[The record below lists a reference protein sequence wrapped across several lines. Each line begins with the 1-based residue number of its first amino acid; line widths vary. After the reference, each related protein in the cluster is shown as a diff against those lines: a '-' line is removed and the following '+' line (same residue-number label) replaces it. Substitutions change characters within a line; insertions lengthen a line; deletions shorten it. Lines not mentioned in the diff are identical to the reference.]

1 MEGRHVPPVARP
13 ALALFAN
20 RHLLVLGVIV
30 ILLAGLSA
38 IGSMPRIE
46 DPRITNRNP
55 KVITLLPGATA
66 ARMEA
71 LITDPVEDA
80 LREIAEIAEL
90 DSNSRAGVS
99 VVNIQLQD
107 RVGPGEN
114 ERIFSRI
121 RDRLNDVAAEL
132 PPGARLDF
140 DDEFSATAFSLV
152 ASISWEQGGEPRLT
166 LMNRL
171 AEELADRLRNVPG
184 TELVRLY
191 GQPAEEITV
200 TLDRDR
206 LAALGMTAAEAA
218 TRVAGADPKQP
229 AGALRTGQRQLFVEV
244 AGELDSVARVA
255 SIPLLGN
262 RTGALV
268 TVGDVADVTRGW
280 QEPPA
285 EIART
290 GGARS
295 ILVAARTGPE
305 IRVDRWAEAA
315 RAAVEEYGASV
326 GQGIGVEVAFDQSRY
341 TEERLSTLGGNL
353 FAGALL
359 VMLVVFVGMGWRAAL
374 IVGAALPLS
383 AALTVFGLNVLGQQ
397 IHQMTIFG
405 MIIAIGLLID
415 NAIVMT
421 DEVKKKLDRDEE
433 RTEAVRHALSHL
445 FVPLLASTLTTILG
459 FMPVF
464 LLPGPMGD
472 FVGPIAIAVVLALT
486 ASFLVATTF
495 IPVLAGIN
503 LRRRRQEQRYHWWD
517 AGFRSRRLA
526 ARYRRLLTAAVA
538 RPWVTAGACLVLPVS
553 GFVLAGTLG
562 QQFFPPADRDH
573 FEIEVWLP
581 PDAAIVRTADL
592 AARIEAAVRREPGVE
607 RVDWR
612 VGGSYPTIYYN
623 RVMRQDGNAAYAH
636 AMVYTDTLGSA
647 KRLTRELPRTLSD
660 RFPEAAIIVSPFAQ
674 GPPVAAPVGFRITGA
689 DVATLKRLG
698 GEVRR
703 IMHTVPGILQT
714 RASVTGGEPKLAFR
728 ADEYAARLAGLS
740 LSDVAGQMQA
750 NLEGATGGTVLE
762 DLEELPVRVRLSRQ
776 AQETTAAIAGFSL
789 LAPALDGEWI
799 PADAVG
805 EITLVPEAASISRRD
820 GRRVNNIYGYIRRD
834 ALAIDVTNAV
844 RERMAAAGFT
854 LPPGYTLT
862 VAGDSE
868 EQSEAFGE
876 LLAYMPVLL
885 LLMAATIILS
895 FRSVT
900 LAALIGVVA
909 VLSVGL
915 GMLSLWAGG
924 YARGFNAIIGSAGLI
939 GVAINGT
946 IVVLAGIRANPRA
959 HSGAADAI
967 VEETVGATR
976 HIASTTLT
984 TVGGFVPLLVF
995 TGGDFWPPLA
1005 IVIAGGVFFSITL
1018 SLGFTPAVYR
1028 LLHRRRWRRAEAA
1041 AAAGGSVP
1049 A

>member
-1 MEGRHVPPVARP
+1 MSEGRPIPPVARP
-13 ALALFAN
+13 ALALFGN
-20 RHLLVLGVIV
+20 RHLLVLGIVV
-30 ILLAGLSA
+30 ILLAGFAALGA
-38 IGSMPRIE
+38 MPRIE

-55 KVITLLPGATA
+55 KVVTLLPGASA

-71 LITDPVEDA
+71 LVTDPVEDA
-80 LREIAEIAEL
+80 LREIAEIGEL
-90 DSNSRAGVS
+90 DSTSRAGVS
-99 VVNIQLQD
+99 VVNIQLED
-107 RVGPGEN
+107 RIGPGEN

-132 PPGARLDF
+132 PPGSLLDF
-140 DDEFSATAFSLV
+140 DDEFSATAFSLI
-152 ASISWEQGGEPRLT
+152 ASITWEQGGEPPLT

-171 AEELADRLRNVPG
+171 AEELADRLRNVQG

-191 GQPAEEITV
+191 GQPNEEITV

-218 TRVAGADPKQP
+218 ARVAGADPKQP
-229 AGALRTGQRQLFVEV
+229 AGALRSDERELFIEV
-244 AGELDSVARVA
+244 AGELDSVGRVA
-255 SIPLLGN
+255 SIPL
-262 RTGALV
+262 RASPSGALV
-268 TVGDVADVTRGW
+268 TVGDVATVTRGW

-285 EIART
+285 EIAYSV
-290 GGARS
+290 GERS
-295 ILVAARTGPE
+295 ILVAARTGVD

-315 RAAVEEYGASV
+315 RAAVAAYAGAV

-486 ASFLVATTF
+486 ASLFVATTF
-495 IPVLAGIN
+495 IPVLAGIY
-503 LRRRRQEQRYHWWD
+503 LRRRQRGRRYHWWD
-517 AGFRSRRLA
+517 AGVRSRPLA
-526 ARYRRLLTAAVA
+526 AGYRRLLTAAVS
-538 RPWVTAGACLVLPVS
+538 RPWVTAGACLVLPIS

-562 QQFFPPADRDH
+562 QQFFPPADRDQ

-581 PDAAIVRTADL
+581 PDASIARTAGL
-592 AARIEAAVRREPGVE
+592 ADRIEAAVRREPGVE
-607 RVDWR
+607 QVHWR
-612 VGGSYPTIYYN
+612 IGGSYPTIYYN
-623 RVMRQDGNAAYAH
+623 RVMREDGNAAYAH
-636 AMVYTDTLGSA
+636 AMVYTDTLAAA
-647 KRLTRELPRTLSD
+647 KRLTRELPRALSD
-660 RFPEAAIIVSPFAQ
+660 RFPEAAIVVSPFAQ
-674 GPPVAAPVGFRITGA
+674 GPPVAAPVGFRIEGP

-698 GEVRR
+698 DDLRR

-728 ADEYAARLAGLS
+728 ADEYAVRLAGLS

-762 DLEELPVRVRLSRQ
+762 DLEELAVRVRLSRE
-776 AQETTAAIAGFSL
+776 AQSTPEAIAGFSL
-789 LAPALDGEWI
+789 LAPATAGEWI
-799 PADAVG
+799 PATALG
-805 EITLVPEAASISRRD
+805 EVALVPESASISRRD
-820 GRRVNNIYGYIRRD
+820 GRRVNNVYGYIRRD

-844 RERMAAAGFT
+844 RERMQAGGFT

-946 IVVLAGIRANPRA
+946 IVVLAGIRANARA
-959 HSGAADAI
+959 RAGAADAI
-967 VEETVGATR
+967 VEETIGATR

-1028 LLHRRRWRRAEAA
+1028 LLHRRRWRDAEAA
-1041 AAAGGSVP
+1041 AMAGAP

>member
-1 MEGRHVPPVARP
+1 MAGRHIPPVARP
-13 ALALFAN
+13 ALALFGN
-20 RHLLVLGVIV
+20 RYLLVLGVVIV
-30 ILLAGLSA
+30 LLAGFSA
-38 IGSMPRIE
+38 ISSMPRIE

-55 KVITLLPGATA
+55 KVVTLLPGASAT
-66 ARMEA
+66 RIEA
-71 LITDPVEDA
+71 LVTDPVEDA
-80 LREIAEIAEL
+80 LREIAEIGEL
-90 DSNSRAGVS
+90 ESTSRAGVS
-99 VVNIQLQD
+99 VVNIQLED

-121 RDRLNDVAAEL
+121 RDRLNDVTAQL
-132 PPGARLDF
+132 PPDARLDF

-152 ASISWEQGGEPRLT
+152 ATISWQQGGEPPLT

-171 AEELADRLRNVPG
+171 AEELADRLRNVSG

-191 GQPAEEITV
+191 GQPEEEISV

-218 TRVAGADPKQP
+218 DRLAGADPKQP
-229 AGALRTGQRQLFVEV
+229 AGALRGAGRELFIEV

-255 SIPLLGN
+255 SVPLQGN
-262 RTGALV
+262 RSGALV
-268 TVGDVADVTRGW
+268 TVGDVAAVSRDW
-280 QEPPA
+280 QQPPA
-285 EIART
+285 DIAYSD
-290 GGARS
+290 GARA
-295 ILVAARTGPE
+295 ILVAARTGPD
-305 IRVDRWAEAA
+305 IRVDRWAGTA
-315 RAAVEEYGASV
+315 RATVQGYGESV

-341 TEERLSTLGGNL
+341 TEQRLSTLGGNL
-353 FAGALL
+353 LAGALL

-433 RTEAVRHALSHL
+433 RGEAVRHALSHL

-464 LLPGPMGD
+464 LLPGPLGD

-486 ASFLVATTF
+486 ASLLVATTV
-495 IPVLAGIN
+495 IPVLAGIY
-503 LRRRRQEQRYHWWD
+503 LRRRQHGQRYHWWD
-517 AGFRSRRLA
+517 AGLRSRPLA
-526 ARYRRLLTAAVA
+526 AAYRRLLAAGVS
-538 RPWVTAGACLVLPVS
+538 RPWVTAGACLVLPVA
-553 GFVLAGTLG
+553 GFVLAGNLG
-562 QQFFPPADRDH
+562 QQFFPPADRDQ
-573 FEIEVWLP
+573 FEIEVWLA
-581 PDAAIVRTADL
+581 PDASIDRTADL
-592 AARIEAAVRREPGVE
+592 AARIEAAVRREPGVAE
-607 RVDWR
+607 LNWR

-636 AMVYTDTLGSA
+636 AMVYTDTLA
-647 KRLTRELPRTLSD
+647 AANRLTRELPRILAD
-660 RFPEAAIIVSPFAQ
+660 RFPQASVVVSPFAQ
-674 GPPVAAPVGFRITGA
+674 GPPVAAPVGFRIEGP
-689 DVATLKRLG
+689 DVATLKRIGDEL
-698 GEVRR
+698 RR
-703 IMHTVPGILQT
+703 IMHTTPGILQT
-714 RASVTGGEPKLAFR
+714 RSSVSGGEPKLAFR
-728 ADEYAARLAGLS
+728 ADEYAVRLAGLS
-740 LSDVAGQMQA
+740 LRDVAGQMQA
-750 NLEGATGGTVLE
+750 SLEGATGGTVLE
-762 DLEELPVRVRLSRQ
+762 DLEELPVRVRLPRQ
-776 AQETTAAIAGFSL
+776 ARATTEAIAGLSL
-789 LAPALDGEWI
+789 LAPGLDGEWI
-799 PADAVG
+799 PATALG
-805 EITLVPEAASISRRD
+805 EVELVPEAASISRRD
-820 GRRVNNIYGYIRRD
+820 GRRVNNVYGYIRRD
-834 ALAIDVTNAV
+834 ALAIDVTRGV
-844 RERMAAAGFT
+844 RERMRAEGFR

-876 LLAYMPVLL
+876 LLAYLPVLL
-885 LLMAATIILS
+885 VLMAATIILS

-900 LAALIGVVA
+900 LAVLIGLVA

-915 GMLSLWAGG
+915 GMLSLWVGG

-946 IVVLAGIRANPRA
+946 IVVLAGIRANPQARA
-959 HSGAADAI
+959 GAADAI

-1028 LLHRRRWRRAEAA
+1028 LLHRRRWRAAEAA
-1041 AAAGGSVP
+1041 AAGGVP